1 MTASQKPLQRCA
13 IYTRKSSEEG
23 LEQSFNSLDAQRE
36 ACEAFILSQ
45 REEGWKDL
53 LASFVR
59 RVIIQENKIDIL
71 LSRADLRQVLQK
83 GDRFVPTPLD
93 RPLKSVDAEDLICL
107 AIEAKLKRSGG
118 DSHRAGRRSS
128 SRLRQRADGA
138 RTAKQQVPTHPLVR
152 AHAGL

>member
-1 MTASQKPLQRCA
+1 MFDRLGGAAEGPATTGQLVDSAKKLALQWP
-13 IYTRKSSEEG
+13 
-23 LEQSFNSLDAQRE
+23 SLRSDE
-36 ACEAFILSQ
+36 L
-45 REEGWKDL
+45 KDL

-118 DSHRAGRRSS
+118 DPHRAGRRSS